1 MNKWKYKMVHFL
13 QLIPVSKLN
22 QKKKK
27 KKKNLN
33 IQMQPGNILVQT
45 RKVTA

>member
-13 QLIPVSKLN
+13 QLIPVSKLI

-27 KKKNLN
+27 KSKYTNAAWKYFSANMKSN
-33 IQMQPGNILVQT
+33 GII
-45 RKVTA
+45 